1 MKAFIAALVLMSPA
15 QANAVDMLPQ
25 YETALKVE
33 RVSQPAKS
41 KPKAK
46 KVVKRKAAPR
56 PKATPVA
63 ASDDVTRCLPPV
75 RVVGSQD
82 VREGAAEESAK
93 KGWAEAVRWAH
104 GESFQ
109 DIANARDYQKRCS
122 RSSIGEA
129 LGQYFTRCEV
139 SASPCR
145 PGMSKGEAP

>member
-1 MKAFIAALVLMSPA
+1 MKAALVTLVLMSPV
-15 QANAVDMLPQ
+15 QAHAIDMLPQ
-25 YETALKVE
+25 YETAKVE

-56 PKATPVA
+56 PKVTPVA
-63 ASDDVTRCLPPV
+63 VSDDVTRCLPPV

-104 GESFQ
+104 GEAFMN
-109 DIANARDYQKRCS
+109 IENAQEYKRMCS

-129 LGQYFTRCEV
+129 LGAVLNRCEV
-139 SASPCR
+139 IARPCR
-145 PGMSKGEAP
+145 TGMSKGDAP